1 MEIRDLSDNLCAMLS
16 EAAPGVMELL
26 IQKVQREW
34 FYLFFP
40 RCPISNSVKESACL
54 ESEMFWTLENWNA
67 LADWLAV
74 LAGSPTRP
82 ARKQLRLST
91 GEFQNACKVWK
102 L

>member
-1 MEIRDLSDNLCAMLS
+1 MKDGHRRETVKFRFLLPVLFVMEIRDLSDNLCAMLS

-54 ESEMFWTLENWNA
+54 ESEMF
-67 LADWLAV
+67 
-74 LAGSPTRP
+74 
-82 ARKQLRLST
+82 
-91 GEFQNACKVWK
+91 
-102 L
+102 